1 MIKKFFSEIKQFVNF
16 IAIYFPGNSGIL
28 LRRVLYKVRLN
39 SLGNNLFTQI
49 GFRLSC
55 PKNINIGDNV
65 RLLQGSS
72 LNSCKGKINIG
83 NNVSINTNTDINA
96 SDGGEIEI
104 GNDVLIGKNVY
115 IRASDH
121 VYLNTKK
128 IISQSGYDSGKIKIG
143 NNVLIGS
150 NCVILKNVTI
160 KDGSV
165 IESGSVVK
173 KDVGENEF
181 VTSNSQINN
190 KFQ

>member
-1 MIKKFFSEIKQFVNF
+1 MFKKIFNEIKQFVNF
-16 IAIYFPGNSGIL
+16 IAIYFPGNSGVL
-28 LRRVLYKVRLN
+28 LRQMLYKVRLN
-39 SLGNNLFTQI
+39 SLGKNLFTQI

-55 PKNINIGDNV
+55 PKNINIGYNV

-173 KDVGENEF
+173 KNVEENEF